1 MAKNN
6 AKNRNTVEFVILV
19 IIIIC
24 IALVLFELYS
34 NVAPGALG

>member
-6 AKNRNTVEFVILV
+6 AKNRNTIEIVILV
-19 IIIIC
+19 VIVIC

-34 NVAPGALG
+34 NVAPGVLG